1 MAASVVLRRDFQ
13 IFPAHVTVRILV
25 LDAHIGEVDLVVAV
39 QHVVIVGPFGDLA
52 GGAIRA
58 AVVVLTLAI
67 ALMKPSL
74 IVAFQPVIEGH
85 PFDAS
90 AARWDLS
97 VVITAAS
104 LEAWHAQARLPVMIG
119 VFDELAA
126 RAAVVKAWTFQTT

>member
-1 MAASVVLRRDFQ
+1 MIQRFCFIKLRDDAVAARGELAEKLR
-13 IFPAHVTVRILV
+13 A
-25 LDAHIGEVDLVVAV
+25 E
-39 QHVVIVGPFGDLA
+39 LA
-52 GGAIRA
+52 AAGAE
-58 AVVVLTLAI
+58 AVVGIPA
-67 ALMKPSL
+67 
-74 IVAFQPVIEGH
+74 
-85 PFDAS
+85 DAS